1 MRVKF
6 LFIEE
11 VVFQSGK
18 QEGRTMKKKIR
29 NLVIITA
36 IAGLL
41 YTHGMDLIMTCFAL
55 GYYAYKGF
63 PQEVYLDV
71 AFQDNVFFRY
81 L

>member
-1 MRVKF
+1 
-6 LFIEE
+6 
-11 VVFQSGK
+11 
-18 QEGRTMKKKIR
+18 MKKTIR
-29 NLVIITA
+29 NLVLITA

-71 AFQDNVFFRY
+71 AFQDNVFFAFR
-81 L
+81 LISCSHQNLSQVVTS